1 MEGFATGFNLF
12 QWMLEVK
19 FVFEKERVNRNL
31 LDFAAEAVA
40 QQMNNEDDI
49 DNLEIPL
56 TLFDVV
62 YDKFKDV
69 EWVRSYWNF
78 KAELESAK
86 SEIDE
91 REITANV
98 EESKEMESI
107 EEDAAIV
114 IDNEE
119 VQHQI
124 IDESD
129 VSNEHIVNQKNE
141 AEAEEI
147 EYLTDTVGITSPD
160 LP

>member
-19 FVFEKERVNRNL
+19 FVFEKKRVNRNL

-98 EESKEMESI
+98 EESEEMESI

-119 VQHQI
+119 VQHRI

-129 VSNEHIVNQKNE
+129 VSNEHIVNQKK
-141 AEAEEI
+141 A
-147 EYLTDTVGITSPD
+147 
-160 LP
+160 